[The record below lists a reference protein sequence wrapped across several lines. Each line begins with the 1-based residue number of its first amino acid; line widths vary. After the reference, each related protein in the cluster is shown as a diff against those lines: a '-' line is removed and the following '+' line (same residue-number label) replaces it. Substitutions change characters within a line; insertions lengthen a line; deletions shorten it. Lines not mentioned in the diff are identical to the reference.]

1 MKNEGVRVSVLCGV
15 AALALAAS
23 GVLMAQNGPVEFR
36 AVVSGTHI
44 VPEGGSLPG
53 LHVDA
58 RVKGQMLDI
67 YIAPMY
73 FVTKYDVKVAKGE
86 EAEFTGTQSGDIVL
100 AREITTGV
108 VSPKDGKWRPNMT
121 IYVRNDA
128 GPLW

>member
-1 MKNEGVRVSVLCGV
+1 MENERVRKSVLCGV

-23 GVLMAQNGPVEFR
+23 GVMMAQNANGAVEFR

-67 YIAPMY
+67 YIAPMH
-73 FVTKYDVKVAKGE
+73 FVKKYDVKVAKGE
-86 EAEFTGTQSGDIVL
+86 EAEFAGTQSGDMVL
-100 AREITTGV
+100 TRKI
-108 VSPKDGKWRPNMT
+108 
-121 IYVRNDA
+121 
-128 GPLW
+128 